1 MNAALLKC
9 GRECPAE
16 QIRELEAR
24 TEASS
29 FFCADKIE
37 EFRLVSGCLAG
48 AEDVMSKCAAK
59 CEVTTEVPL
68 RFDSSPAASV
78 NPTVFLDGAGGT
90 CKKHICM
97 VKCSQE
103 GFNKECAGA
112 GDLFKDVARHQI
124 RSGIERLAEE
134 SSNDNATTIKFM
146 AQNYLKNLPSEC
158 AFLNDLDEFEKVL
171 ESKNETDSSTVASA
185 TTVAEAESV
194 DSKQTTEP
202 AAVQETTAAPETEPE
217 EPKETGT
224 TSARQEEETS
234 TMGEPERVEGFI
246 KASNDEIASEMAT
259 STLKAEEEA
268 EHEPL
273 EIAVTTV
280 TAVETTAETQ
290 PVETKEEEKTEIG
303 MDVNSLDQ
311 TTLAPTEPVIV
322 VDDASESPSENDIQ
336 AGAQE
341 EVKSA
346 SAGLLFFSSL
356 FAIGAA
362 LLLA

>member
-1 MNAALLKC
+1 
-9 GRECPAE
+9 
-16 QIRELEAR
+16 
-24 TEASS
+24 
-29 FFCADKIE
+29 
-37 EFRLVSGCLAG
+37 
-48 AEDVMSKCAAK
+48 MSKCAEQ
-59 CEVTTEVPL
+59 CEVTKEVPL

-90 CKKHICM
+90 CKKHICV
-97 VKCSQE
+97 VKCSQD

-112 GDLFKDVARHQI
+112 GDLFKDVVRHQI

-134 SSNDNATTIKFM
+134 SSNDNVTTVKVM

-158 AFLNDLDEFEKVL
+158 AFLKDLDDFEKVL
-171 ESKNETDSSTVASA
+171 EPKNETDSSAAASA

-194 DSKQTTEP
+194 DSKETTEP
-202 AAVQETTAAPETEPE
+202 AAVQETTAAPETQPE

-224 TSARQEEETS
+224 TEARQGEVLEPKNETDSSAAASATTVAEAESVDSKETTEPAAVQEETS

-273 EIAVTTV
+273 EIERSTV
-280 TAVETTAETQ
+280 AAVETTAEPL

-303 MDVNSLDQ
+303 MDVNSVDL
-311 TTLAPTEPVIV
+311 TTPAPTEPIIV
-322 VDDASESPSENDIQ
+322 VDDASETATASENDIQ
-336 AGAQE
+336 AGAKE

>member
-37 EFRLVSGCLAG
+37 EFRLVSGCLEG
-48 AEDVMSKCAAK
+48 AEDVMSKCAEQ
-59 CEVTTEVPL
+59 CEVTKEVPL

-90 CKKHICM
+90 CKKHICV
-97 VKCSQE
+97 VKCSQD

-112 GDLFKDVARHQI
+112 GDLFKDVVRHQI

-134 SSNDNATTIKFM
+134 SSNDNVTTVKVM

-158 AFLNDLDEFEKVL
+158 AFLKDLDDFEKVL
-171 ESKNETDSSTVASA
+171 EPKNETDSSAAASA

-194 DSKQTTEP
+194 DSKETTEP
-202 AAVQETTAAPETEPE
+202 AAVQETTAAPETQPE

-224 TSARQEEETS
+224 TEARQ
-234 TMGEPERVEGFI
+234 GEVSGDDIFSLFPIKSFKMTRVQG
-246 KASNDEIASEMAT
+246 
-259 STLKAEEEA
+259 
-268 EHEPL
+268 
-273 EIAVTTV
+273 
-280 TAVETTAETQ
+280 
-290 PVETKEEEKTEIG
+290 
-303 MDVNSLDQ
+303 
-311 TTLAPTEPVIV
+311 
-322 VDDASESPSENDIQ
+322 
-336 AGAQE
+336 
-341 EVKSA
+341 
-346 SAGLLFFSSL
+346 GLLF
-356 FAIGAA
+356 GVV
-362 LLLA
+362 